1 MDAVTVINLAG
12 LARHYLL
19 LQATVMMSLL
29 QPAPE
34 VFELFDD
41 VLLLSEGQVVYH
53 GPREQ
58 VMPFFHSLG
67 FAIPARKG
75 IADFLQEVTSRKV
88 RDPRVVGDAYVWC
101 LEFGSALTTFVR
113 VYVPHICRVDVAL
126 HFWHAPRHGPC

>member
-1 MDAVTVINLAG
+1 MLPLLAKSF
-12 LARHYLL
+12 LP

-88 RDPRVVGDAYVWC
+88 RRLLAMPILGAWN
-101 LEFGSALTTFVR
+101 L
-113 VYVPHICRVDVAL
+113 VP
-126 HFWHAPRHGPC
+126 P